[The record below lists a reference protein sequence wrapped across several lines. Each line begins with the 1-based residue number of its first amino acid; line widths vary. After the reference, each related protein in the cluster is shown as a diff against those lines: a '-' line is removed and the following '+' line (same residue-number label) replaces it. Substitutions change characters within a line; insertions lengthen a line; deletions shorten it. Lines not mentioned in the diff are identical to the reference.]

1 MGKQGE
7 FISHWLTR
15 TLA

>member
-7 FISHWLTR
+7 PIGFWLTR
-15 TLA
+15 TCT